1 MRNLLRV
8 SKISEQDFPISPS
21 TLYKW
26 RHTNKYP
33 ELFIKLGGFLFI
45 DLSELD
51 RLCQTNRL
59 SKKERGGC
67 DV

>member
-1 MRNLLRV
+1 MDQLIRV
-8 SKISEQDFPISPS
+8 SKINKQSFPISTS

-59 SKKERGGC
+59 SNKEQGG
-67 DV
+67 